1 MSSRNLTIYCRIPD
15 HGDDGEENEVT
26 GSADIRR
33 RFIERGLIGEV
44 EVEPALYVV
53 DF

>member
-1 MSSRNLTIYCRIPD
+1 MLKLRSGMVVSIDPLIVDVR
-15 HGDDGEENEVT
+15 GERRPAW
-26 GSADIRR
+26 ADTA
-33 RFIERGLIGEV
+33 LIGEV